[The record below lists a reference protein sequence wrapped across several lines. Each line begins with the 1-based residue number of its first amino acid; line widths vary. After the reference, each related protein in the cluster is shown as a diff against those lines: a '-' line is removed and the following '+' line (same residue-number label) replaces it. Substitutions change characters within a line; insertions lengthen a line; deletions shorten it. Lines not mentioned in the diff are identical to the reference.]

1 MDTIDKVFKLLLFL
15 VFMSPFSNATFIGNL
30 MGNKNAGKGE
40 KIEKVTLPGR
50 TTLIVEPD
58 DKGHGYFVSVSDEK
72 GIEKKTIV
80 NLDSIQT
87 LSQFPNQ
94 ITSLENVDRVQVKG
108 TSSNETN
115 WFFVQTKASIVLFFK
130 GDLGVEGFE
139 IPNHPSEL
147 KDFSFSILK
156 QTDSSRNTKRVILF
170 SVRDILG
177 QEKTYTLDYLNNT
190 ERMKPVLKVWADKYF
205 QLEPVT
211 VLAANQPFLLLK
223 NTQLDP
229 AVLMSKEGREIKTF
243 ASQAVTQ
250 TRAESKSFGIPELT
264 KFVPIPDSINES
276 AAAFLATLPPSQ
288 KHVDNANPNPVPTIT
303 STPIVANF
311 EIEHGN
317 DKFQIYS
324 MDLSQV
330 RRNFPEIKEVELLQE
345 KVGIYVQR
353 KSDGVIVKL
362 SSLPNLPSISGQ
374 THGFK
379 IEDGILSHPKLLRS
393 IELDS
398 REIELA
404 NGNKKSVDLFR
415 LEAGYKPKSL
425 GKMNTAEENTKDV
438 EFVLQN
444 FEDFR
449 ASSAG
454 SMKPLPSRLT
464 IVDAIVNQIFAGES
478 VKINLSGDST
488 DKGLI
493 LALVAKL
500 MPRTWYVPE
509 FSYTSLGD
517 IGTSGQLQVKM
528 GHVSKAVQSVPM
540 VFISPD
546 FLSLSGLGATRESE
560 TDVLK
565 LLAPS
570 FKRGTPFN
578 IITEINNPS
587 DLTDR
592 VEDSRITGGLSHIP
606 VPDLSNAELIQYLSS
621 FLKINFPKITIQKET
636 LEYLIDK
643 AASIK
648 RVNPEPQRS
657 ENLLNAIAKKL
668 MDENLNHFQAK
679 QIDPIQIETIEID
692 RALTYYYGVSK
703 HLSTEQGQIKTIL
716 EYMKRMHK
724 NVKGHEH
731 ILAALEERLR
741 IGLSGL
747 HSSRG
752 AMLMEWIDGPPGVGK
767 TELAKAQADAM
778 GVPLGRIDMNNYA
791 SGSGNSSNDL
801 LAEIAK
807 HIAKNPFSVILLDEV
822 EKADFTVLQGLLMAL
837 SESSFQYTEK
847 TSSGKSIVRKQ
858 TLYNAT
864 VKLTANTIGPEVLQ
878 WLNHKIKEDPNKYD
892 NIKAD
897 ELDAEFKKDVPE
909 IAIKQ
914 HLVNFGIPAP
924 LIDRLNIHIAYP
936 ASFDIMV
943 EILEQKLSE
952 IKKAVQKNGF
962 QFILENPGL
971 SENQIIRHY
980 VRQFRDSGASV
991 RDSIN
996 FFHKA
1001 VAGQAARVRELHSDY
1016 KAIKYFKIDPLIKT
1030 IRPVSNKC
1038 LIVYS
1043 FKN

>member
-1 MDTIDKVFKLLLFL
+1 MKTLDKLFKLILFL
-15 VFMSPFSNATFIGNL
+15 IFISPISNANFIGSL
-30 MGNKNAGKGE
+30 MGNKNTGKGE

-58 DKGHGYFVSVSDEK
+58 EKGYGYLVSVSDEK
-72 GIEKKTIV
+72 GSEKKTIV
-80 NLDSIQT
+80 TLDSIQT

-94 ITSLENVDRVQVKG
+94 VTNLENVDRVQVKAS
-108 TSSNETN
+108 TSNETN
-115 WFFVQTKASIVLFFK
+115 WFFVQTKTSIVLFFK

-139 IPNHPSEL
+139 IPNHLSEL

-156 QTDSSRNTKRVILF
+156 QTDSNRNTKRIILF
-170 SVRDILG
+170 SVRDLRG

-190 ERMKPVLKVWADKYF
+190 ERMKPVLRVWADKYF
-205 QLEPVT
+205 QLEPMT
-211 VLAANQPFLLLK
+211 VLTANQSFLHFK
-223 NTQLDP
+223 NIQLDTV
-229 AVLMSKEGREIKTF
+229 ALMSKEGREINTF
-243 ASQAVTQ
+243 ASQAVKQ
-250 TRAESKSFGIPELT
+250 TRAESESFGNQDLAIKDGL
-264 KFVPIPDSINES
+264 NEAAS
-276 AAAFLATLPPSQ
+276 AFMESSSHPQ
-288 KHVDNANPNPVPTIT
+288 QHVDNANPNPVPTIP

-311 EIEHGN
+311 EIEYGN

-330 RRNFPEIKEVELLQE
+330 RKKFPEIKEQVSLQE
-345 KVGIYVQR
+345 KVGIYVHR
-353 KSDGVIVKL
+353 KSDGVIVKI
-362 SSLPNLPSISGQ
+362 SSLSNLPSVSGPA
-374 THGFK
+374 HGFK

-398 REIELA
+398 REIEFA
-404 NGNKKSVDLFR
+404 NGKKRNVDMFY
-415 LEAGYKPKSL
+415 LEAGFKPRSL

-438 EFVLQN
+438 EFVIQN

-449 ASSAG
+449 TSSAG
-454 SMKPLPSRLT
+454 SMRPLPSRLT
-464 IVDAIVNQIFAGES
+464 IGDAIVNQIFSGES

-493 LALVAKL
+493 LALVAKM
-500 MPRTWYVPE
+500 MPRTWYIPE
-509 FSYTSLGD
+509 FSSNSLGE

-528 GHVSKAVQSVPM
+528 GHISKAIQSVPM

-546 FLSLSGLGATRESE
+546 FLSLSGLGATQHSD

-570 FKRGTPFN
+570 FKRGIPFS

-592 VEDSRITGGLSHIP
+592 VEDPRITGGLSHIP
-606 VPDLSNAELIQYLSS
+606 VPDLSNEELILHLSS

-636 LEYLIDK
+636 LEYLIEK

-668 MDENLNHFQAK
+668 MDSNLNHFQTK
-679 QIDPIQIETIEID
+679 QIDTIQIETIEID
-692 RALTYYYGVSK
+692 HALTYYYGVSK

-741 IGLSGL
+741 IGLAGL

-807 HIAKNPFSVILLDEV
+807 YVAKNPFSVILLDEV

-837 SESSFQYTEK
+837 SENSFQYTEK
-847 TSSGKSIVRKQ
+847 TNNGKSIVRKQ

-909 IAIKQ
+909 NSIKQ

-936 ASFDIMV
+936 ANFDILV

-952 IKKAVQKNGF
+952 IKKAVQKSGF
-962 QFILENPGL
+962 QFKLESPGL
-971 SENQIIRHY
+971 TENQIIRHY
-980 VRQFRDSGASV
+980 VRQLRDSGASI

-996 FFHKA
+996 FFQRA

-1016 KAIKYFKIDPLIKT
+1016 KTIKYFKIDPLIKT
-1030 IRPVSNKC
+1030 IMPVSNKC
-1038 LIVYS
+1038 LIVYA